1 MDSFELL
8 FISLFNGSTHDLIRQ
23 IEVAIKAKDLSINV
37 THIDTIEEI
46 LQSGAPSIP
55 AIKLNDK
62 IYTIIDNKYFYDG
75 TAQFSIEELLKTLG

>member
-1 MDSFELL
+1 MESLELL

-23 IEVAIKAKDLSINV
+23 VEAAIKAKDLSIKVNQ
-37 THIDTIEEI
+37 IDTIEEI

-62 IYTIIDNKYFYDG
+62 IYTIVDNKYFFDG
-75 TAQFSIEELLKTLG
+75 RDRLSIDELLKYLG